1 MQRISLTSRLDSRG
15 GRMIQKFCTK
25 LRSHIVAAKN
35 LSVSE
40 ARKQFSRLVDGVSRG
55 RTALTITQHGKGRAA
70 LIGINQYHELSQKA
84 EAYDRIKKKSKPFTV
99 KGSLELRCS
108 SEELIEE
115 MRRIRARWA
124 ESIQRS
130 SEELARERFRK

>member
-1 MQRISLTSRLDSRG
+1 M
-15 GRMIQKFCTK
+15 
-25 LRSHIVAAKN
+25 AAKH
-35 LSVSE
+35 LSVSD

-70 LIGINQYHELSQKA
+70 LIGIDEYQELSQKA
-84 EAYDRIKKKSKPFTV
+84 QAYDRLKKRSKPFTV

-115 MRRIRARWA
+115 MCRIRARWA
-124 ESIQRS
+124 ESMQRS
-130 SEELARERFRK
+130 SAEMAREQFRK

>member
-1 MQRISLTSRLDSRG
+1 M
-15 GRMIQKFCTK
+15 
-25 LRSHIVAAKN
+25 AAKS

-70 LIGINQYHELSQKA
+70 LIGINEYQELFQKA
-84 EAYDRIKKKSKPFTV
+84 QAYDRLKKKSKPFTV

-115 MRRIRARWA
+115 MRQIRARWA

-130 SEELARERFRK
+130 SEEMVREKFRK

>member
-1 MQRISLTSRLDSRG
+1 M
-15 GRMIQKFCTK
+15 
-25 LRSHIVAAKN
+25 AAKN

-40 ARKQFSRLVDGVSRG
+40 ARKQFSRLVEGVSRG

-70 LIGINQYHELSQKA
+70 LIGIDQYQELYQKA
-84 EAYDRIKKKSKPFTV
+84 QAYDRLKKKSAPFTV

-108 SEELIEE
+108 SEELMEE
-115 MRRIRARWA
+115 MRRIRAGWA

-130 SEELARERFRK
+130 SEEMAREISRK

>member
-1 MQRISLTSRLDSRG
+1 M
-15 GRMIQKFCTK
+15 
-25 LRSHIVAAKN
+25 AAKN

-70 LIGINQYHELSQKA
+70 LIGISEYQELSQKA
-84 EAYDRIKKKSKPFTV
+84 QAYDRLKKKSKPFTV

-108 SEELIEE
+108 SEELMEE

-130 SEELARERFRK
+130 SEEMARELSRK

>member
-1 MQRISLTSRLDSRG
+1 
-15 GRMIQKFCTK
+15 
-25 LRSHIVAAKN
+25 VAAKN

-70 LIGINQYHELSQKA
+70 LIGINEYQELSQKA
-84 EAYDRIKKKSKPFTV
+84 QAYDRLKKKSKPFTV
-99 KGSLELRCS
+99 RGSLELCCS
-108 SEELIEE
+108 ADDLIEE
-115 MRRIRARWA
+115 MRQIRARWA

-130 SEELARERFRK
+130 SEEMARKISRK